1 MTLRSRYLLGLRHC
15 DRWRIADM
23 LREQPDLRR
32 EDPTRNMDLWRR
44 RLLIEGQISDAPWS
58 EHMIR
63 LMNMSDVYVEY
74 KVSST
79 TGSPNVIRVF
89 AKVPRAKIEAYRQAQ
104 NDHASSDTDIAYNLS
119 ELPALSRFPHPHWR
133 SSVSYPDALP
143 AELQECEPAFEEY
156 GMRFWRMKD

>member
-1 MTLRSRYLLGLRHC
+1 
-15 DRWRIADM
+15 
-23 LREQPDLRR
+23 
-32 EDPTRNMDLWRR
+32 
-44 RLLIEGQISDAPWS
+44 
-58 EHMIR
+58 MIR

-79 TGSPNVIRVF
+79 TGSPNAIRVF

-104 NDHASSDTDIAYNLS
+104 NDQASSDTDIAYNLS

-143 AELQECEPAFEEY
+143 AELQECEPSFEEY
-156 GMRFWRMKD
+156 GMRFWRMRD

>member
-1 MTLRSRYLLGLRHC
+1 MRLRSRYRHGLRHC
-15 DRWRIADM
+15 DRWLIADT
-23 LREQPDLRR
+23 LEEQTDLGCEVLAR
-32 EDPTRNMDLWRR
+32 DVDLWRR
-44 RLLIEGQISDAPWS
+44 RLLIEGKISDAPWS

-63 LMNMSDVYVEY
+63 LMNMSDIYVEY
-74 KVSST
+74 QVSST

-104 NDHASSDTDIAYNLS
+104 NDRASSDTDIAYSLS

-143 AELQECEPAFEEY
+143 AELQECEPDFEEY
-156 GMRFWRMKD
+156 GMRFWRMKN